1 MLKITFFSIV
11 SYDKICYNFVVN
23 YDQAF
28 LTRLINVEFVKPDKE
43 CRKKIWDVHIKP
55 INNNQLNIPLDNDV
69 NTDELAEK
77 YDFCGREIRKAVISA
92 CIRVAMNNQNIVHQ
106 QDFINS
112 CDKILS
118 EQDSLSKAKDH
129 TVSIASNNTS
139 LTSKQQD
146 ILKTAI
152 KSGLNK

>member
-1 MLKITFFSIV
+1 MS
-11 SYDKICYNFVVN
+11 
-23 YDQAF
+23 Q
-28 LTRLINVEFVKPDKE
+28 
-43 CRKKIWDVHIKP
+43 KIWYVHIKP

-139 LTSKQQD
+139 LTSKQ
-146 ILKTAI
+146 K
-152 KSGLNK
+152 